1 MSDNDSCEINCI
13 DQVKIGAIRSRL
25 LSETDIAR
33 LSETFRLLGDPTRVR
48 IIHALSLEELC
59 VCDIAALLGTT
70 KSAVSH
76 QLRLLRTMRVVR
88 HRKVG
93 KIVYYALDDDHV
105 CSLLQAGLKHIM
117 ECTADRGGRL

>member
-1 MSDNDSCEINCI
+1 MSNNDLCEINCI
-13 DQVKIGAIRSRL
+13 DHEKVGAIRSRL
-25 LSETDIAR
+25 LADKDVMR

-88 HRKVG
+88 YRKAG
-93 KIVYYALDDDHV
+93 KIVYYALDDNHV
-105 CSLLQAGLKHIM
+105 RSLLQAGCDHIL
-117 ECTADRGGRL
+117 ECTADKEEPS